1 MATLQLLDSAGK
13 KTRLDLRSQQGYK
26 AVMVRL
32 NVHSMALAAVLA
44 MSGRAY
50 ADEPAFTIGPVPKWF
65 LLGGVTS
72 GGTVTTERGGYVG
85 GELSFLRLNN
95 GNYVGVYSD
104 AYYDFGIDGTYV
116 TGGLELGH
124 RFVGVD
130 GGLAKRFVD
139 GVHDTGFTGRVVLS
153 VGVLALYV
161 RYAHFDALMNDN
173 VVQVG
178 GMLKLPLARPFGGH

>member
-1 MATLQLLDSAGK
+1 MPVTTRRGK
-13 KTRLDLRSQQGYK
+13 GIHRLTFLRDK
-26 AVMVRL
+26 LKNAFMVRL
-32 NVHSMALAAVLA
+32 NVHSIALALVLA
-44 MSGRAY
+44 MPARAS
-50 ADEPAFTIGPVPKWF
+50 ADEPAFTIGPEPKWF

-95 GNYVGVYSD
+95 GNFLGVYSD
-104 AYYDFGIDGTYV
+104 AYYDFGIGGTYV

-124 RFVGVD
+124 KFLSVD
-130 GGLAKRFVD
+130 GGLAMRFVD
-139 GVHDTGFTGRVVLS
+139 GARDTGFTGRVALS
-153 VGVLALYV
+153 IGVFAIYV
-161 RYAHFDALMNDN
+161 RYAHFDSMTNED